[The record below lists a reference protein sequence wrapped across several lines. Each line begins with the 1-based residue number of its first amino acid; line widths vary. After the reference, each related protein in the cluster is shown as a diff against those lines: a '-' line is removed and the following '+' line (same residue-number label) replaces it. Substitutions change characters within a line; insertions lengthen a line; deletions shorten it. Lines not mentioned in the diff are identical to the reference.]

1 MPSVGRHRPAGHGTA
16 GTIGGRGPLRLNF
29 HADFQAGPEHS
40 VAVVD
45 LGDDPAGLGFRID
58 LAVDE
63 DDVTQERLVLDRGAG
78 TLGQDPDALPRSAR
92 QASLRLR
99 KPVTF
104 KRSRLTTRKT
114 GSLNLTDSP

>member
-1 MPSVGRHRPAGHGTA
+1 MPFSIPTVSSRLGATGWVNSRRMAFPRRAFSWPTLAGRARDRWD
-16 GTIGGRGPLRLNF
+16 IGGRGPLRLNF

-78 TLGQDPDALPRSAR
+78 TLGQDPDALPRSGA
-92 QASLRLR
+92 
-99 KPVTF
+99 P
-104 KRSRLTTRKT
+104 
-114 GSLNLTDSP
+114 GIP